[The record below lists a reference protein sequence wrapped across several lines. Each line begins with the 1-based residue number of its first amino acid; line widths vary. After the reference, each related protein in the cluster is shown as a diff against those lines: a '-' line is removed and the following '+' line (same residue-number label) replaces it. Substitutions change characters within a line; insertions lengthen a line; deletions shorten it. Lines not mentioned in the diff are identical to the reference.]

1 MIFKTKNVRAF
12 NTSPQKATSALQ
24 SHLKYL
30 QYRERNPER
39 ERKSD
44 RVFFSAEQDRIDRRV
59 IAKDI
64 MAQTGE
70 IYYHRMMLSPADDEP
85 VTDWKAW
92 TRAVMADLEKRLG
105 KLLNW
110 YAMHHHNTDHPHMHI
125 VLQGTGIDRE
135 TGRAAT
141 VALNPQDFKFLKERG
156 RAHSEYEQYHFLET
170 TLRKLSE
177 RDTIT
182 QEPEL
187 SSSPRGSRPSEQER
201 AADFDR

>member
-1 MIFKTKNVRAF
+1 MIVKNRNVRAF
-12 NTSPQKATSALQ
+12 NTTPQKALSALK

-44 RVFFSAEQDRIDRRV
+44 RVFFNAEQDRIDRRV

-70 IYYHRMMLSPADDEP
+70 IYYHRMMLSPAENEP

-105 KLLNW
+105 KSLNW
-110 YAMHHHNTDHPHMHI
+110 YAMQHHNTDHPHIHI

-135 TGRAAT
+135 IGRAAT
-141 VALNPQDFKFLKERG
+141 VALNPHDFKFLKDKG
-156 RAHSEYEQYHFLET
+156 REHSEYEQHQFLEE
-170 TLRKLSE
+170 TLRELNE

-187 SSSPRGSRPSEQER
+187 TSLLRGRHREQDR
-201 AADFDR
+201 SADIGR

>member
-39 ERKSD
+39 ESKSD
-44 RVFFSAEQDRIDRRV
+44 RVFFNMGQDRIDRRA

-64 MAQTGE
+64 MAQTGD
-70 IYYHRMMLSPADDEP
+70 IYYHRMMLSPAENEP

-92 TRAVMADLEKRLG
+92 TRAVMTDLEKRLG
-105 KLLNW
+105 KSLNW

-125 VLQGTGIDRE
+125 VLQGTGIDHD
-135 TGRAAT
+135 TGRVAP
-141 VALNPQDFKFLKERG
+141 VALNPQDFKFLKEKG
-156 RAHSEYEQYHFLET
+156 REHSEYEQRRFLEE
-170 TLRKLSE
+170 TLRELNE

-187 SSSPRGSRPSEQER
+187 SFGER
-201 AADFDR
+201 DIAADFGR

>member
-44 RVFFSAEQDRIDRRV
+44 RVFFNAEQDRIDRRV

-70 IYYHRMMLSPADDEP
+70 IYYHRMMLSPAENEP

-105 KLLNW
+105 KSLNW

-125 VLQGTGIDRE
+125 VLQGTGIDRD
-135 TGRAAT
+135 TGRAAP

-156 RAHSEYEQYHFLET
+156 REHSEYEQRRFLEE
-170 TLRKLSE
+170 TLRELNE

-187 SSSPRGSRPSEQER
+187 SFSERGPQHSER
-201 AADFDR
+201 GGAADFGR